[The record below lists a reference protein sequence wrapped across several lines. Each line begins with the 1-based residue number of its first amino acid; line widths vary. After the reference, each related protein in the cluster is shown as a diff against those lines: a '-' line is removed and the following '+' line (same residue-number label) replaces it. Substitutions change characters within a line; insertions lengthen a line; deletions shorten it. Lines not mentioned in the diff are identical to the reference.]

1 MGDRSYLRHGYHL
14 CTERVVEVSKPI
26 YPRSQVMKV
35 TTRMPSSTSFNAS
48 HLVCQDG
55 GDVDLLPVHA
65 DADAS
70 GDEDVAVVEG

>member
-1 MGDRSYLRHGYHL
+1 MSGPGHEGDDPDA
-14 CTERVVEVSKPI
+14 VVDLLQCEP
-26 YPRSQVMKV
+26 
-35 TTRMPSSTSFNAS
+35 
-48 HLVCQDG
+48 LVCQDG